1 MYKRQGYKIILTE
14 SAAEAIKISSYPIG
28 IGLKRSIHTQLEEMV
43 GFIDGDQGKLGALR
57 SAVVVQLTSASRNDQ
72 AMIGNPTLCFVLRRS
87 LVGDGP
93 VQAAHCNAE

>member
-1 MYKRQGYKIILTE
+1 MPMGYELILIASAADSVKIIL
-14 SAAEAIKISSYPIG
+14 YPVG